1 MDFPD
6 PDHTWSD
13 LLERTILNDD
23 AHLPKLVLLFRSNF
37 YNHGRDHLYAEAALR
52 SVEFFEA
59 GACPVTNV
67 GYWFGEG
74 LPSVSCESNTENGT
88 TIDRCGV
95 QRK

>member
-67 GYWFGEG
+67 GYWCDEG
-74 LPSVSCESNTENGT
+74 LPLVLCESNTEDST
-88 TIDRCGV
+88 TSRSLWGAA
-95 QRK
+95 